1 MKTFRNSQI
10 AKFIAV
16 FLAFSIFNLSCTS
29 ENFNINP
36 TSNCNSVLFDIDGE
50 TNTPDQ
56 FERALELAQTIKY
69 NNNPVSY
76 GDYHKELFGQG
87 NEALNHVN
95 TFNAEAVKYSNLGYE
110 NYLSDVVSRNLMSSD
125 LKLHFMQFSTSLNN
139 FLDSDRVDIDQFKT
153 FLKLQRS
160 STQNSNLCAGD
171 KDAFTKYLDLAQGY
185 GQFMFNKFPNYDNS
199 LRDCNLL
206 EAIGC
211 GLLALLVGAVVFV
224 VAGVIVLLATVTVH
238 NPDGTSNTMT
248 GKDKENFAAF
258 AGFAL
263 GIIAGINVYKW
274 CCGKDEVPEQ
284 KCKKPTGSVYT
295 SLGCNDFRVTLF
307 GPSSYGATEWRNTN
321 TNPATATTQTPS
333 LRFSVP
339 NLGSPSTILAPMVAC
354 LSSGS
359 SLEIFSYPAESQ
371 TFTYNSP
378 TPTIIWGQSPPS
390 TATVNTTYNVS
401 VSTAGNGI
409 VSWSVS
415 PFGGMVMSTG
425 AGSGNLK
432 FWTSGQKTVTATITD
447 NCSGQNASVSKQVFV
462 Q

>member
-1 MKTFRNSQI
+1 MRNFRNSKI

-29 ENFNINP
+29 ENYSTI
-36 TSNCNSVLFDIDGE
+36 TNCQPILFDIEGE
-50 TNTPDQ
+50 ANIPDQ

-69 NNNPVSY
+69 NNNPVTY
-76 GDYHKELFGQG
+76 GDYHNELFGQG
-87 NEALNHVN
+87 NEALNHIT
-95 TFNAEAVKYSNLGYE
+95 TFNAEAAKYSNMGFE
-110 NYLSDVVSRNLMSSD
+110 NYLSDIVSRSLMSND
-125 LKLHFMQFSTSLNN
+125 LKLHFIQLSTSLNN
-139 FLDSDRVDIDQFKT
+139 FLYADRVDLEQFIS
-153 FLKLQRS
+153 FLNNQRTLS
-160 STQNSNLCAGD
+160 QNSNLCAGD
-171 KDAFTKYLDLAQGY
+171 KSTFSKYLDLAQGY
-185 GQFMFNKFPNYDNS
+185 GQFMFKQFPNNDNS

-211 GLLALLVGAVVFV
+211 GLLALVVGAVVFV

-238 NPDGTSNTMT
+238 NPDGTTNTMT
-248 GKDKENFAAF
+248 GKNKENFAAF

-284 KCKKPTGSVYT
+284 QCKKPTGSVYT

-307 GPSSYGATEWRNTN
+307 GPSSYGATEWSNTN
-321 TNPATATTQTPS
+321 TNPATATTPTPS

-339 NLGSPSTILAPMVAC
+339 NLSSPSIINAPMVAC

-359 SLEIFSYPAESQ
+359 SLEIFSYGPETQ

-390 TATVNTTYNVS
+390 TATVSTTYNVS

-425 AGSGNLK
+425 AGSGNLI

-447 NCSGQNASVSKQVFV
+447 NCTGQNASVSKQVFV